1 MGITECYEYDDLVRL
16 NDYLLKI
23 NFNYRELLNVSNDIP
38 YTLDIDFMSFQS
50 SDIKKSIS
58 NFNEKSKSFNKPFII
73 SENSIFKKTDKN
85 ICIVKS
91 DVLNNKLKDNELI
104 NEFCNSISNIKGPIS
119 SNKEI
124 HINVGLNELN
134 NDNYNLLTLLK
145 IYLLYEHIIYRFS
158 YGDDLSSQVSMSLYS
173 KELSN
178 LLYDFIKGNDITD
191 DFNKNID
198 ILRKKVIKK
207 DHALN
212 INKKNQV
219 LKTDSIEF
227 KMYNSKTNI
236 FVIQNYINL
245 VLNLIERIKND
256 DIDNSYLDDKLLNY
270 DYNFYK
276 TENYKDSYY
285 GDALE
290 FCDLIFLDDIDK
302 DYFLRQ
308 YFIKE
313 KTKKLVI

>member
-1 MGITECYEYDDLVRL
+1 MGITDCYDYDDLLRL
-16 NDYLLKI
+16 NEYLLKM
-23 NFNYRELLNVSNDIP
+23 NFNYRELLNVSNNIS
-38 YTLDIDFMSFQS
+38 YTLDIDFMSFQP
-50 SDIKKSIS
+50 SDIKKYIF
-58 NFNEKSKSFNKPFII
+58 NFNEKNKLIDKPFII
-73 SENSIFKKTDKN
+73 SENSIFKKNDKN
-85 ICIVKS
+85 TCTVKS
-91 DVLNNKLKDNELI
+91 SLLNNKLKDNALL
-104 NEFCNSISNIKGPIS
+104 NDLFNTISNIKGPIS
-119 SNKEI
+119 SNKCI

-178 LLYDFIKGNDITD
+178 LLYDFIKGNEITD

-285 GDALE
+285 SDALE

>member
-1 MGITECYEYDDLVRL
+1 
-16 NDYLLKI
+16 
-23 NFNYRELLNVSNDIP
+23 
-38 YTLDIDFMSFQS
+38 
-50 SDIKKSIS
+50 
-58 NFNEKSKSFNKPFII
+58 
-73 SENSIFKKTDKN
+73 
-85 ICIVKS
+85 
-91 DVLNNKLKDNELI
+91 
-104 NEFCNSISNIKGPIS
+104 
-119 SNKEI
+119 
-124 HINVGLNELN
+124 
-134 NDNYNLLTLLK
+134 
-145 IYLLYEHIIYRFS
+145 
-158 YGDDLSSQVSMSLYS
+158 MSLYS

-191 DFNKNID
+191 DFNRNID

-219 LKTDSIEF
+219 LKSDSIGF

-285 GDALE
+285 SDALE

>member
-16 NDYLLKI
+16 NDYLLKM

-38 YTLDIDFMSFQS
+38 YTLDIDFMSFQP
-50 SDIKKSIS
+50 SDIKKSIY
-58 NFNEKSKSFNKPFII
+58 NFNEKNKSFNKPFII
-73 SENSIFKKTDKN
+73 SENSIFKRNDKN
-85 ICIVKS
+85 ICSIRS
-91 DVLNNKLKDNELI
+91 NVLNNKLKDNELI
-104 NEFCNSISNIKGPIS
+104 NDLCNCISNIKGPIS

-124 HINVGLNELN
+124 NINVGLNELN

-178 LLYDFIKGNDITD
+178 LLYDFIKGNEITN

-219 LKTDSIEF
+219 LKTDSISF

-285 GDALE
+285 SDALE
-290 FCDLIFLDDIDK
+290 FCDLVFLDDIDK

>member
-16 NDYLLKI
+16 NDYLLKM

-38 YTLDIDFMSFQS
+38 YTLDIDFMSFQP
-50 SDIKKSIS
+50 SDIKKSIY
-58 NFNEKSKSFNKPFII
+58 NFNEKNKSFNKPFII
-73 SENSIFKKTDKN
+73 SENSIFKRNDKN
-85 ICIVKS
+85 ICSIRS
-91 DVLNNKLKDNELI
+91 NVLNNKLKDNELI
-104 NEFCNSISNIKGPIS
+104 NELCNTISNIKGPIS

-219 LKTDSIEF
+219 LKTDSIGF

-256 DIDNSYLDDKLLNY
+256 DIDNSYLDDKLSNY

-285 GDALE
+285 GDVLE

>member
-50 SDIKKSIS
+50 SDIKKSVS
-58 NFNEKSKSFNKPFII
+58 NFNEKNKSFNKPFII
-73 SENSIFKKTDKN
+73 SENSIFKRNDKN
-85 ICIVKS
+85 ICSIRS
-91 DVLNNKLKDNELI
+91 NVLNNKLKDNELI
-104 NEFCNSISNIKGPIS
+104 NDLCNCISNIKGPIS

-124 HINVGLNELN
+124 NINVGLNELN

-178 LLYDFIKGNDITD
+178 LLYDFIKGNEITN

-285 GDALE
+285 SDALE
-290 FCDLIFLDDIDK
+290 FCDLVFLDDIDK